1 MAAAEESK
9 VRQDSAALVVEET
22 KMTPIRISQNP
33 CMISKTLVFFLKIN
47 RNNVLEMTIN
57 LKKLK

>member
-22 KMTPIRISQNP
+22 KMTPIRISQNA
-33 CMISKTLVFFLKIN
+33 STNARGSVT
-47 RNNVLEMTIN
+47 E
-57 LKKLK
+57 